1 MYISEIELRDVRRF
15 DKQKIKI
22 NRHGGSVVIAGD
34 NGAGKT
40 TILRSIAMG
49 LCDVTSAAG
58 LLRELPGSFV
68 RTGESAATIDIELE
82 DRKTRRYRTFTT
94 IKRQKPFE
102 QIEQDLSQKNGRW
115 EKRKQDKFPWKQIF
129 VCGYGAGRHASGTAD
144 YDKYRAVDAVYTLFR
159 YYEPLQNP
167 ELTLRRIMDEAWL
180 RSGPKSGLKEET
192 RVGEHLLQLVRRI
205 LNIKDRLKL
214 RGSGIRVKRPRGDT
228 DIRSS
233 GDGYSAMATL
243 VLDLINWY
251 MQAVGPNRILHIIN
265 RGMRRRVSDRSLE
278 ASGIVLIDEIEQHLH
293 PVWQIQI
300 MHLLTSTFPKLQFIV
315 TTHSPLVQS
324 GCAGL
329 QLVNLAPQQ
338 PEARSESPSVYG
350 WIAEDVYRNMG
361 LASTRAI
368 KIQNLLDDFKELHLK
383 SLLGK
388 LSPRGRAK
396 MREITDQFNGIPGM
410 DVTLTS
416 SKLRNI
422 GSLPSG
428 RKKG

>member
-1 MYISEIELRDVRRF
+1 
-15 DKQKIKI
+15 
-22 NRHGGSVVIAGD
+22 
-34 NGAGKT
+34 
-40 TILRSIAMG
+40 
-49 LCDVTSAAG
+49 
-58 LLRELPGSFV
+58 
-68 RTGESAATIDIELE
+68 
-82 DRKTRRYRTFTT
+82 
-94 IKRQKPFE
+94 
-102 QIEQDLSQKNGRW
+102 
-115 EKRKQDKFPWKQIF
+115 
-129 VCGYGAGRHASGTAD
+129 
-144 YDKYRAVDAVYTLFR
+144 
-159 YYEPLQNP
+159 
-167 ELTLRRIMDEAWL
+167 
-180 RSGPKSGLKEET
+180 
-192 RVGEHLLQLVRRI
+192 
-205 LNIKDRLKL
+205 
-214 RGSGIRVKRPRGDT
+214 
-228 DIRSS
+228 
-233 GDGYSAMATL
+233 
-243 VLDLINWY
+243 
-251 MQAVGPNRILHIIN
+251 
-265 RGMRRRVSDRSLE
+265 
-278 ASGIVLIDEIEQHLH
+278 
-293 PVWQIQI
+293 
-300 MHLLTSTFPKLQFIV
+300 V